1 MEPCPQ
7 QCPSPPQFKCRRGGG
22 GFPPPIDIGNRF
34 QCRCRGGNAQQ
45 TMSVD
50 RRGGESS
57 PPWLRHRKPFPMSL
71 GGGKAPPPLRHLNW
85 SGDGHGWGHGSMSP
99 RGCGEETG
107 VRKPFSSPPA
117 GTVSFRSP
125 PQPVDLKRRGD
136 GRSETVFVASCR
148 GCVFSPPPSMDL
160 ERRGDGRSETVFAAS
175 AGKLPDPTSPH
186 LIWRGGKRSKTFF
199 VVSDRQGIKSSS
211 HGPRNRR
218 GGRHSETVCIV
229 VSKTLGGVQRPSLD
243 FFCIS

>member
-1 MEPCPQ
+1 
-7 QCPSPPQFKCRRGGG
+7 
-22 GFPPPIDIGNRF
+22 
-34 QCRCRGGNAQQ
+34 
-45 TMSVD
+45 
-50 RRGGESS
+50 
-57 PPWLRHRKPFPMSL
+57 
-71 GGGKAPPPLRHLNW
+71 
-85 SGDGHGWGHGSMSP
+85 MSP

-243 FFCIS
+243 FFVFLRSFHDLPAILYDHTCCCEGTRKRKILFQACVNESRIRAVQE

>member
-1 MEPCPQ
+1 MVGDMAPCPHGAAE
-7 QCPSPPQFKCRRGGG
+7 RRRAFGNCFRRLRQGLCL
-22 GFPPPIDIGNRF
+22 FAPPPASGSEEEGGRAFGNRF
-34 QCRCRGGNAQQ
+34 RCLLQGLCIFA
-45 TMSVD
+45 
-50 RRGGESS
+50 
-57 PPWLRHRKPFPMSL
+57 
-71 GGGKAPPPLRHLNW
+71 
-85 SGDGHGWGHGSMSP
+85 
-99 RGCGEETG
+99 
-107 VRKPFSSPPA
+107 
-117 GTVSFRSP
+117 
-125 PQPVDLKRRGD
+125 
-136 GRSETVFVASCR
+136 
-148 GCVFSPPPSMDL
+148 PPSMDL

>member
-1 MEPCPQ
+1 M
-7 QCPSPPQFKCRRGGG
+7 G
-22 GFPPPIDIGNRF
+22 
-34 QCRCRGGNAQQ
+34 
-45 TMSVD
+45 T
-50 RRGGESS
+50 
-57 PPWLRHRKPFPMSL
+57 WLHVP
-71 GGGKAPPPLRHLNW
+71 
-85 SGDGHGWGHGSMSP
+85 
-99 RGCGEETG
+99 TG
-107 VRKPFSSPPA
+107 
-117 GTVSFRSP
+117 
-125 PQPVDLKRRGD
+125 LRRGD
-136 GRSETVFVASCR
+136 GRSETVFVASGR
-148 GCVFSPPPSMDL
+148 DCVFSLPPPASGSEEEGGRAFGNRFRCLLQGLCIFAPPSMDL

-243 FFCIS
+243 FFVFLRSFHDLPAILYDHTCCCEGTRKRKILFQACVNDSRDSIMHGVIAALASVLLVT

>member
-1 MEPCPQ
+1 
-7 QCPSPPQFKCRRGGG
+7 
-22 GFPPPIDIGNRF
+22 
-34 QCRCRGGNAQQ
+34 
-45 TMSVD
+45 
-50 RRGGESS
+50 
-57 PPWLRHRKPFPMSL
+57 
-71 GGGKAPPPLRHLNW
+71 
-85 SGDGHGWGHGSMSP
+85 MSP

-186 LIWRGGKRSKTFF
+186 LIWRRGKRSKTFF

-229 VSKTLGGVQRPSLD
+229 VSKTPWRRSETVPWSFLYFLDHSMTCQQYFMIIPVAVKVPEKGKSFFRPA
-243 FFCIS
+243 